1 MGGQVLSALTHI
13 HAVRG
18 IGLIHRDVKLENL
31 RFRTQDA
38 SSDLVLVDFG
48 LSCAASPDQKR
59 GIVGTL
65 LYMAPEIFSTHYS
78 TKVDVWSC
86 GVLLYIILTGKP
98 PWKQGH
104 STGLC
109 LNKQLSNGTA
119 VKVALDAS
127 EIANAPPDAVGLLKG
142 LLVTEPDAR
151 LTAAEA
157 GEHAWI
163 SDGTANA
170 SPVINVDKTTYVSV
184 HEYTMQTPKAKL
196 SLVVSLN
203 ESDASP
209 VGAVS
214 PTAAESRDRHGGQPL
229 LSLCRPS
236 RPVPPP
242 PRGETDACSVGVL

>member
-1 MGGQVLSALTHI
+1 MG
-13 HAVRG
+13 
-18 IGLIHRDVKLENL
+18 
-31 RFRTQDA
+31 
-38 SSDLVLVDFG
+38 
-48 LSCAASPDQKR
+48 
-59 GIVGTL
+59 
-65 LYMAPEIFSTHYS
+65 
-78 TKVDVWSC
+78 
-86 GVLLYIILTGKP
+86 IILTGKP
-98 PWKQGH
+98 PWKQGQ

-142 LLVTEPDAR
+142 LLVS
-151 LTAAEA
+151 AAAA
-157 GEHAWI
+157 GEHAWL
-163 SDGTANA
+163 SDGTASA
-170 SPVINVDKTTYVSV
+170 SPVISVDKTNYVSV

-229 LSLCRPS
+229 LSLCRSP
-236 RPVPPP
+236 PPAPPPP
-242 PRGETDACSVGVL
+242 PREETGRPFSVGVL

>member
-1 MGGQVLSALTHI
+1 MG
-13 HAVRG
+13 
-18 IGLIHRDVKLENL
+18 
-31 RFRTQDA
+31 
-38 SSDLVLVDFG
+38 
-48 LSCAASPDQKR
+48 
-59 GIVGTL
+59 
-65 LYMAPEIFSTHYS
+65 
-78 TKVDVWSC
+78 
-86 GVLLYIILTGKP
+86 IILTGKP
-98 PWKQGH
+98 PWKQGQ

-109 LNKQLSNGTA
+109 LNKQMGNGTA

-142 LLVTEPDAR
+142 LLVSEPEAR
-151 LTAAEA
+151 LTAAAA
-157 GEHAWI
+157 GEHAWL
-163 SDGTANA
+163 SDGTASA
-170 SPVINVDKTTYVSV
+170 SPVISVDKTNYVSV

-236 RPVPPP
+236 SNPPPP
-242 PRGETDACSVGVL
+242 PRGETDPFSVGVL